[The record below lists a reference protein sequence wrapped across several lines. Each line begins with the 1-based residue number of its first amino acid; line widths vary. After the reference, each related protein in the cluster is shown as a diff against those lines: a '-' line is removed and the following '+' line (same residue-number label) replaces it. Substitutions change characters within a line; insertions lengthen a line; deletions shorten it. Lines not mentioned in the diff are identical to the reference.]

1 MSLNFERSGDLATEV
16 ARDAAIAECQGQPW
30 WMPPQ
35 LNLGANFVADEPPRP
50 VAARPASKLVGL
62 EGEPL
67 RVETMGRVV
76 GPDGRRLR
84 GDSQD
89 VDDEDADVLE
99 LLREEFLDGDGHEED
114 RDREERHRAEE
125 NQEEE
130 NQCVPP
136 RGPAL
141 EVADIFRR
149 FAQEYRRQFG
159 RKLTVQQDR
168 ALRELMVCR
177 TDMMGWHL
185 WECDTCGARAEL
197 FNSCKNRHCPKCQR
211 QNRKD
216 WAAKLQADLLPIEY
230 HHVIFTVPR
239 PVTLFAMVNPRVLY
253 PLILRA
259 GAEAVLE
266 LGRTWEGARPFWNTG

>member
-1 MSLNFERSGDLATEV
+1 MWAWTAGRCAWRRWAAWWDSAGGGHAVIRETPTRRMGTFWSCCEKSSSTGTETKGP
-16 ARDAAIAECQGQPW
+16 RD
-30 WMPPQ
+30 
-35 LNLGANFVADEPPRP
+35 
-50 VAARPASKLVGL
+50 
-62 EGEPL
+62 EGH
-67 RVETMGRVV
+67 
-76 GPDGRRLR
+76 R
-84 GDSQD
+84 G
-89 VDDEDADVLE
+89 E
-99 LLREEFLDGDGHEED
+99 G
-114 RDREERHRAEE
+114 
-125 NQEEE
+125 

-136 RGPAL
+136 RRPAL

-159 RKLTVQQDR
+159 GTLTVQQDR

-177 TDMMGWHL
+177 TEVMGWHL

-216 WAAKLQADLLPIEY
+216 WAARLQADLLPIEY

-239 PVTLFAMVNPRVLY
+239 PVTRFALVNPRVLY

-259 GAEAVLE
+259 GA
-266 LGRTWEGARPFWNTG
+266 GGGT